1 MVKQINYSNKE
12 KIQIIT
18 IKKLTSKMNKYIED
32 ISGRKCKKLKA
43 RILKNGYFK

>member
-1 MVKQINYSNKE
+1 MVYF
-12 KIQIIT
+12 
-18 IKKLTSKMNKYIED
+18 KKVTSKMNKYIED